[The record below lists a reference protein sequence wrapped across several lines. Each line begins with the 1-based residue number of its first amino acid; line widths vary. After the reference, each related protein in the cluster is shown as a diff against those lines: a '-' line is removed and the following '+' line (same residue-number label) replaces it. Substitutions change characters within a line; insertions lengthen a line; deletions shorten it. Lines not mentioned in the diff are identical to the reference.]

1 MAQTI
6 RMNGVHREFRRVFEE
21 KKGKSWMEMR
31 RAFAFNGKF
40 IIPTLASLCSILS
53 SPTLYFITAVK
64 GLHYLRGLL

>member
-1 MAQTI
+1 METGALRNNPQLVNI
-6 RMNGVHREFRRVFEE
+6 QIEE

-40 IIPTLASLCSILS
+40 IIPTLDSLCSILS